1 MISGG
6 SDCTPPVEVGPGRGR
21 RAGVL
26 CWKAENVRA
35 GPATLPRK
43 IRDQGLIAHIRF
55 ELEPSKSDDLTRVEI
70 IREFSWSEML

>member
-1 MISGG
+1 M
-6 SDCTPPVEVGPGRGR
+6 
-21 RAGVL
+21 
-26 CWKAENVRA
+26 RA

-55 ELEPSKSDDLTRVEI
+55 ELEPSKSDDLKRVEI